1 MAKFTDKLSNLISQ
15 QAPDFVLADH
25 PYFLEFI
32 KAYYTF
38 LESAELSLTNIGDS
52 DTINLE
58 TETATIND
66 LLLNGT
72 NQQSDDKGDRILL
85 EDTSYGD
92 FINGEIIT
100 GQTSGATATVL
111 VEDIDDN
118 SRLFIT
124 AENKFIEGELII
136 GSTSLAEATI
146 LTYRANPVQN
156 IQELLDY
163 PDPDKTIQGFLTKF
177 RNAFLQSIPDGLY
190 EDVDKRKLIKNINSL
205 YRAKGTKRASEI
217 FFKLLFNESAE
228 ISYPKEK
235 ILRISDG
242 QWDSRKIIR
251 AVEVGTSDAQ
261 YLIGQKITQ
270 ANDTASA
277 TVNEA
282 TAIVESIFKFTI
294 SGVTIVEL
302 VLVSDSVVG
311 TFITGENITGTN
323 NANEDNLIT
332 CTMTGIINSKII
344 TNDGTLYNTS
354 DSIVLTTGGTDAIMQ
369 VGDIGSG
376 SIDEIFIDGGGSGY
390 AIGDVINFSIGN
402 ATAKIA
408 VVNGGLR
415 LETGTEANSTS
426 HIVLEDETVRGDPYT
441 GDKVVQESGTGTE
454 DITDIRIIYNG
465 NGYTSLPALTIT
477 SSGGS
482 SASLLAYGPEIGRVL
497 SLKIIEFGRD
507 YQLSPSPP
515 TLTLPTYL
523 LITGITGSFLPN
535 QTVSATG
542 SDGSTAVTATIVSFN
557 NNTNILKLSSASGIF
572 GTGVTVTG
580 SGGATATIKRFDQS
594 TATSTVGALTT
605 TDGAFISQKG
615 WISEDTMKVQ
625 DSLLYQ
631 DYSYIIKVG
640 TSIIEWRD
648 AYTRTLHPS
657 GFYYVGEVAV
667 QSSINAQLRTI
678 TGVNSGTTAIIRSV
692 LKTIFMTI
700 LGRRLGTEDDGTSL
714 RANAELGVSVDLD
727 TSTVEHFPANTRDV
741 TLTRPSISF
750 DYVSRVRRVLNDI
763 NVKQGFVY
771 AGPRLGTL
779 NKYANTAFGTTS
791 PASGITFAILND
803 IKITGTNSSLNG
815 SSAIFIGTSTEG
827 GQLLKTDFTI
837 PAEITTAAYP

>member
-1 MAKFTDKLSNLISQ
+1 M
-15 QAPDFVLADH
+15 
-25 PYFLEFI
+25 
-32 KAYYTF
+32 
-38 LESAELSLTNIGDS
+38 
-52 DTINLE
+52 
-58 TETATIND
+58 
-66 LLLNGT
+66 
-72 NQQSDDKGDRILL
+72 
-85 EDTSYGD
+85 
-92 FINGEIIT
+92 
-100 GQTSGATATVL
+100 
-111 VEDIDDN
+111 
-118 SRLFIT
+118 
-124 AENKFIEGELII
+124 
-136 GSTSLAEATI
+136 
-146 LTYRANPVQN
+146 
-156 IQELLDY
+156 
-163 PDPDKTIQGFLTKF
+163 
-177 RNAFLQSIPDGLY
+177 
-190 EDVDKRKLIKNINSL
+190 
-205 YRAKGTKRASEI
+205 
-217 FFKLLFNESAE
+217 
-228 ISYPKEK
+228 
-235 ILRISDG
+235 
-242 QWDSRKIIR
+242 
-251 AVEVGTSDAQ
+251 
-261 YLIGQKITQ
+261 
-270 ANDTASA
+270 
-277 TVNEA
+277 
-282 TAIVESIFKFTI
+282 
-294 SGVTIVEL
+294 
-302 VLVSDSVVG
+302 
-311 TFITGENITGTN
+311 
-323 NANEDNLIT
+323 
-332 CTMTGIINSKII
+332 
-344 TNDGTLYNTS
+344 
-354 DSIVLTTGGTDAIMQ
+354 
-369 VGDIGSG
+369 
-376 SIDEIFIDGGGSGY
+376 
-390 AIGDVINFSIGN
+390 
-402 ATAKIA
+402 
-408 VVNGGLR
+408 
-415 LETGTEANSTS
+415 
-426 HIVLEDETVRGDPYT
+426 
-441 GDKVVQESGTGTE
+441 
-454 DITDIRIIYNG
+454 
-465 NGYTSLPALTIT
+465 
-477 SSGGS
+477 
-482 SASLLAYGPEIGRVL
+482 
-497 SLKIIEFGRD
+497 
-507 YQLSPSPP
+507 
-515 TLTLPTYL
+515 PTYL

-594 TATSTVGALTT
+594 TASSTVGALTT

-648 AYTRTLHPS
+648 AYTKTLHPS

-791 PASGITFAILND
+791 SASGITFAILND
-803 IKITGTNSSLNG
+803 IKIIGTNSSLNG

-827 GQLLKTDFTI
+827 GQLLKTNFTI

>member
-15 QAPDFVLADH
+15 QAPDFVLDDH

-302 VLVSDSVVG
+302 VLVGDSVVG

-332 CTMTGIINSKII
+332 CIENR
-344 TNDGTLYNTS
+344 NC
-354 DSIVLTTGGTDAIMQ
+354 
-369 VGDIGSG
+369 
-376 SIDEIFIDGGGSGY
+376 EIR
-390 AIGDVINFSIGN
+390 FS
-402 ATAKIA
+402 
-408 VVNGGLR
+408 
-415 LETGTEANSTS
+415 
-426 HIVLEDETVRGDPYT
+426 
-441 GDKVVQESGTGTE
+441 
-454 DITDIRIIYNG
+454 
-465 NGYTSLPALTIT
+465 
-477 SSGGS
+477 
-482 SASLLAYGPEIGRVL
+482 
-497 SLKIIEFGRD
+497 
-507 YQLSPSPP
+507 
-515 TLTLPTYL
+515 
-523 LITGITGSFLPN
+523 
-535 QTVSATG
+535 
-542 SDGSTAVTATIVSFN
+542 
-557 NNTNILKLSSASGIF
+557 
-572 GTGVTVTG
+572 
-580 SGGATATIKRFDQS
+580 
-594 TATSTVGALTT
+594 
-605 TDGAFISQKG
+605 
-615 WISEDTMKVQ
+615 
-625 DSLLYQ
+625 
-631 DYSYIIKVG
+631 
-640 TSIIEWRD
+640 
-648 AYTRTLHPS
+648 
-657 GFYYVGEVAV
+657 
-667 QSSINAQLRTI
+667 
-678 TGVNSGTTAIIRSV
+678 
-692 LKTIFMTI
+692 
-700 LGRRLGTEDDGTSL
+700 
-714 RANAELGVSVDLD
+714 EL
-727 TSTVEHFPANTRDV
+727 
-741 TLTRPSISF
+741 
-750 DYVSRVRRVLNDI
+750 
-763 NVKQGFVY
+763 
-771 AGPRLGTL
+771 
-779 NKYANTAFGTTS
+779 
-791 PASGITFAILND
+791 
-803 IKITGTNSSLNG
+803 
-815 SSAIFIGTSTEG
+815 
-827 GQLLKTDFTI
+827 
-837 PAEITTAAYP
+837 